1 MSDSALQKPN
11 FSVCFEPEN
20 SLIRINWQGEVNET
34 ELLEGYKMT
43 LEVIRQNPVQRIL
56 IDKSKRVLTMK
67 NDPEPMFETLFNEA
81 LKLIGNTLFLALV
94 VSPEEY
100 YLSSEISRF
109 GKYEGIVN
117 NYVIVE
123 RFKSRQEAEAWLAS
137 VK

>member
-56 IDKSKRVLTMK
+56 IDKSRRVLTMK

-109 GKYEGIVN
+109 GNYEGIVN